1 MKLPADRQPLNR
13 KGFIT
18 CLSALALTPSG
29 EVRASLLAGQTA
41 RKFALVIANYKYEK
55 NPLPNIDND
64 AALMGQVLREIGFEI
79 TTVQN
84 GTRTVLRDA
93 IRSFSAKLM
102 SNPGS
107 LVVIYYSGHGV
118 QVDGQN
124 YLVPVNNAALLSEA
138 DVKEDCLSLSY
149 VLDSGKQTKAKS
161 YIVIVDACRD
171 NPFLGQKGDGGKG
184 LTPLAASVDPTT
196 LVAFAASPGET
207 ASANPSGKYSLYTQ
221 ELAKNLRV
229 PGVSIQ
235 DVFTRT
241 RASVRMLSNG
251 KQRPREDNGLE
262 ETMILNGPVGK
273 SSTAVANPSLN
284 ETKNV
289 VELLITN
296 APVGTKLA
304 INGVAI
310 QGTRFTQAIMSATA
324 KVEVTAV
331 ADGFLPFVKSIELTA
346 GLPET
351 ISVNMVPIPAKIKV
365 GQSLSKYPV
374 LAQTIERACSIP
386 AGSFLMGRYSNLFEG
401 DQKPVH
407 SVTLDAFKCT
417 ASVVTVELWREY
429 ASATGRGMPS
439 VPSWGWIDGHPI
451 VNISWM
457 DICGTKSQIGFLQ
470 WASDVTG
477 IKCSL
482 PTEAEWEYA
491 CRSGKQS
498 LDYPWGDVFDPA
510 LVWHSLNS
518 DGDRLSTGSTT
529 RISIV
534 YTNKFGLVDMI
545 GNVRQWTAD
554 NYGPYFPDAV
564 RNPTGRL
571 QMCSRLLLEATI
583 IGTVSKFVSGNHG
596 P

>member
-1 MKLPADRQPLNR
+1 MTSAAGVKVSLPA
-13 KGFIT
+13 
-18 CLSALALTPSG
+18 
-29 EVRASLLAGQTA
+29 VQTS
-41 RKFALVIANYKYEK
+41 RKFALVIANYKYDK

-64 AALMGQVLREIGFEI
+64 AALMGQVLREIGFNV

-84 GTRTVLRDA
+84 ASRTVLRDA

-102 SNPGS
+102 SNPGA

-124 YLVPVNNAALLSEA
+124 YLVPVNNAGLLSEA

-196 LVAFAASPGET
+196 IVAFAASPGET

-221 ELAKNLRV
+221 ELAKNLRS

-241 RASVRMLSNG
+241 RASVRMLSKG

-262 ETMILNGPVGK
+262 ETIILNG
-273 SSTAVANPSLN
+273 SLLKAPGPTTPPGN
-284 ETKNV
+284 ESKNL
-289 VELLITN
+289 VELIITN
-296 APVGTKLA
+296 APDGAKIS
-304 INGVAI
+304 INGVPL
-310 QGTRFTQAIMSATA
+310 QGARFTQVVMTATA
-324 KVEVTAV
+324 KVEVSAL
-331 ADGFLPFVKSIELTA
+331 ADGFMPFVKTIELTA

-351 ISVNMVPIPAKIKV
+351 ISVTMVPIPAKATV
-365 GQSLSKYPV
+365 GQSLTKYPA
-374 LAQTIERACSIP
+374 LASTFERACLVP
-386 AGSFLMGRYSNLFEG
+386 AGSFQMGRYSNLFEG

-429 ASATGRGMPS
+429 ASATGRGMPTA
-439 VPSWGWIDGHPI
+439 PSWGWIDGHPI

-457 DICGTKSQIGFLQ
+457 DICGTKTQIGFLQ
-470 WASDVTG
+470 WATEVTG
-477 IKCSL
+477 VKCAL

-498 LDYPWGDVFDPA
+498 LDYPWGDSFDPS
-510 LVWHSLNS
+510 LVWHSHTK
-518 DGDRLSTGSTT
+518 DGDRSSTGSTSRT
-529 RISIV
+529 SAI
-534 YTNKFGLVDMI
+534 YTNKFGLMDMI

-554 NYGPYFPDAV
+554 NYGPYFPEAV
-564 RNPTGRL
+564 RNPTGPLTGDYKCVRG
-571 QMCSRLLLEATI
+571 CSWKQQLSEQFRNSYRGTMDPELLNNET
-583 IGTVSKFVSGNHG
+583 GFRFVFSS
-596 P
+596 